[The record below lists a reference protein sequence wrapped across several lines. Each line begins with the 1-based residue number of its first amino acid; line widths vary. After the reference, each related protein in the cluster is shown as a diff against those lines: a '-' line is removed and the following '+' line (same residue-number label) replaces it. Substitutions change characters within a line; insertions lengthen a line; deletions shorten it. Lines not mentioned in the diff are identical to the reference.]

1 MRKHTIIQT
10 DNSDRRS
17 RLPELQSLKH
27 NTATEDFVYAPIR
40 IMPLEI
46 KVLLMTEVQAAIAL
60 NIPADDLRMERERG
74 AINYRLANGN
84 IRYTMNDLQVYVE
97 SVLVSAHA

>member
-1 MRKHTIIQT
+1 MRKHTIIQA

-27 NTATEDFVYAPIR
+27 ITATEDFVYAPIM
-40 IMPLEI
+40 IKPLEI
-46 KVLLMTEVQAAIAL
+46 KVLLMTEVQAALVL

-97 SVLVSAHA
+97 SVLISANA